1 MTLPRLDAL
10 MGYYED
16 HPPVHLMVAA
26 YLGIRSKARPRAD
39 GARPVPPPA
48 HPAGQGQTAE
58 PSFFEIL
65 TSLQHG

>member
-26 YLGIRSKARPRAD
+26 YMGVKRKPKPQPQRPAASP
-39 GARPVPPPA
+39 GAASGPA
-48 HPAGQGQTAE
+48 QPD
-58 PSFFEIL
+58 FFELL